1 MSCAERLERIWR
13 PAASEVTM
21 RRNAQRYFISLA
33 IVSAATIVFPARSHA
48 QAEPGPIQSA
58 PASQEAQP
66 PAPPAPKSAPQ
77 RKDITGSWKLNIGES
92 DNPARKIQD
101 ARASRGTSNGGGN
114 GGGSG
119 GGNGRGNGGGVWGG
133 GGGIG
138 YPGGGVGVGYPGGR
152 GGGGGGGGRPRSTN
166 SDDNE
171 ADHEKLEV
179 ALNSPETLNFSQKD
193 AEVDLTSNAEDFQRV
208 YYTDG
213 RKIQKSKDDSS
224 HERCAQWDD
233 YRRVSEEKGARGG
246 KITRTFEA
254 APGAQQLYETVRYE
268 GGRLGPI
275 SVRYVYDN
283 AKQEKPP
290 EPTSGSSSSSSN

>member
-1 MSCAERLERIWR
+1 MHRKARRVLVICAFLG
-13 PAASEVTM
+13 AAE
-21 RRNAQRYFISLA
+21 LA
-33 IVSAATIVFPARSHA
+33 FPARSRA
-48 QAEPGPIQSA
+48 QAEPGPIQSS

-66 PAPPAPKSAPQ
+66 AAPPPAPKSPPQ

-101 ARASRGTSNGGGN
+101 ARASRSTSNGGGN
-114 GGGSG
+114 GGGGNG

-138 YPGGGVGVGYPGGR
+138 YPGGGVGGYPGGR
-152 GGGGGGGGRPRSTN
+152 GGGGGGGGRSRSAN
-166 SDDNE
+166 SDDSE

-193 AEVDLTSNAEDFQRV
+193 AEVDLTSDAEDFQRV
-208 YYTDG
+208 YFTDG
-213 RKIQKSKDDSS
+213 RKIQKSKDDSN
-224 HERCAQWDD
+224 HERSAQWDD
-233 YRRVSEEKGARGG
+233 YRLISEEKGPRGG
-246 KITRTFEA
+246 KVTRTFEA
-254 APGAQQLYETVRYE
+254 APGAQQLYETVHYD

-275 SVRYVYDN
+275 SIRYVYDN

-290 EPTSGSSSSSSN
+290 EPKSGTSSSSSNSTRN

>member
-1 MSCAERLERIWR
+1 MHRKARRVLVICAFLG
-13 PAASEVTM
+13 AAE
-21 RRNAQRYFISLA
+21 LA
-33 IVSAATIVFPARSHA
+33 FPARSRA
-48 QAEPGPIQSA
+48 QAEPGPVQAS

-66 PAPPAPKSAPQ
+66 AAPPPAPKSQPQ

-101 ARASRGTSNGGGN
+101 ARASRSTSNGGGN
-114 GGGSG
+114 GGGGNG

-138 YPGGGVGVGYPGGR
+138 YPGGGVGGYPGGR
-152 GGGGGGGGRPRSTN
+152 GGGGGGGGRSRSAN
-166 SDDNE
+166 SDDSE

-193 AEVDLTSNAEDFQRV
+193 AEVDLTSDAEDFQRV
-208 YYTDG
+208 YFTDG
-213 RKIQKSKDDSS
+213 RKIQKSKDDSN
-224 HERCAQWDD
+224 HERSAQWDD
-233 YRRVSEEKGARGG
+233 YRLVSEEKGPRGG
-246 KITRTFEA
+246 KVTRTFEA
-254 APGAQQLYETVRYE
+254 APGAQQLYETVHYD

-275 SVRYVYDN
+275 SIRYVYDN

-290 EPTSGSSSSSSN
+290 EPKSGTSSSSSNSTRN